1 MDAFSRPVNRRATV
15 QERALAE
22 IRVIVIGAGMGG
34 LSAALALSGRT
45 QVSVIERGTG
55 PGGKMR
61 ETRIGARPIDIGP
74 TVLTMKWVFDE
85 LFARA
90 GADFDAEVPAE
101 RLAVLARHGWRDG
114 SRFDL
119 LADTA
124 MSIEAVAAFAGS
136 GEAARFANFLAEAT
150 RIYDT
155 LRDSFLCAP
164 APDLLRMMRAAGP
177 FKLLQIDPF
186 TSYWTALGRYFH
198 DPRLRQ
204 LFARY
209 ATYCGSSPFKA
220 PATLMLIAHVEK
232 AGVWAPREGMA
243 GLARA
248 AARLAE
254 KRGAAFRFNETVGE
268 ILVDR
273 GRIAGVVT
281 ASGERIAADAVILN
295 GDVAALSGGSFGS
308 AASAAAA
315 PRSSRSQS
323 AITFALSA
331 APSGFDLER
340 HNVFF
345 SSDYRAEFDA
355 VFDRR
360 EVPGEPT
367 TYVWAPPA
375 PHNGARPLFCLVNA
389 PVDARIPATQML
401 DRAREAMLA
410 QLGACGLTLS
420 VQSISTMTPADFAHD
435 YPGTDGAIYGAP
447 SHGWRATFER
457 PGVRT
462 RISGLYLAGGSVHPG
477 PGVPMA
483 ALSGMA
489 AATCLMNDFGLT

>member
-1 MDAFSRPVNRRATV
+1 
-15 QERALAE
+15 
-22 IRVIVIGAGMGG
+22 MGG
-34 LSAALALSGRT
+34 LSAALSLAGRAAVT
-45 QVSVIERGTG
+45 VVERGAG

-61 ETRIGARPIDIGP
+61 EAVIDGRAIDIGP

-90 GADFDAEVPAE
+90 GADFDADVPAE
-101 RLAVLARHGWRDG
+101 RLSILARHGWRDG
-114 SRFDL
+114 SKFDL
-119 LADTA
+119 LADERA
-124 MSIEAVAAFAGS
+124 SVDAVAAFS
-136 GEAARFANFLAEAT
+136 GREEAARFAQFLAEAR
-150 RIYDT
+150 RIYET
-155 LRDSFLCAP
+155 LRESFLRAP
-164 APDLLRMMRAAGP
+164 APAISRMIRAAGP
-177 FKLLQIDPF
+177 LKLLRIDPF
-186 TSYWTALGRYFH
+186 TTYWAALGRHFH

-209 ATYCGSSPFKA
+209 ATYCGSSPFSA

-254 KRGAAFRFNETVGE
+254 RRGVAFRYNEAIAE
-268 ILVDR
+268 ISVDG
-273 GRIAGVVT
+273 GRVSGAVAAG
-281 ASGERIAADAVILN
+281 GERLGADAVVFN
-295 GDVAALSGGSFGS
+295 GDVSALGAGLLGAGAAK
-308 AASAAAA
+308 AA
-315 PRSSRSQS
+315 PPRSPRSQS

-331 APSGFDLER
+331 AASGFPLDR

-345 SSDYRAEFDA
+345 SGDYRAEFDA

-360 EVPGEPT
+360 EAPREPT
-367 TYVWAPPA
+367 AYVWAPAAAAAGP
-375 PHNGARPLFCLVNA
+375 RPLFCLVNA
-389 PVDARIPATQML
+389 PAGSPPQADIIG
-401 DRAREAMLA
+401 RARESLLA
-410 QLGACGLTLS
+410 QLRACGLSLDIKSET
-420 VQSISTMTPADFAHD
+420 VMTPADFARD

-447 SHGWRATFER
+447 AHGWRATFER

-462 RISGLYLAGGSVHPG
+462 RIPGLYLAGGSVHPG

-489 AATCLMNDFGLT
+489 AATCLMTDFGLT